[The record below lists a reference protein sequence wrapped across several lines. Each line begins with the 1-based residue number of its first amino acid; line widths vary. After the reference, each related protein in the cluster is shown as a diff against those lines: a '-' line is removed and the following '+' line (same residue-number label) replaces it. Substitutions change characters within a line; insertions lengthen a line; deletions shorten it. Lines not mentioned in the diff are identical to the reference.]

1 MAVPKL
7 FATIT
12 RWFSTVATSTAKGD
26 NSLVTYETQ
35 TPSADINLALSD
47 QVTTTKFGQQGTGGG
62 YGSVN
67 DIVSLLFSTL
77 GLSAPLLFFLAG
89 IEDTLTAGVG
99 GTQANAIAFSATKA
113 VHRIT
118 TVASAN
124 DSFKLPL
131 ATGSGSVHF
140 VMNSAAANSAQ
151 IFGAGTDTI
160 NDVAAATGVA
170 QAAGKGAIYVD
181 IAAGKWYRALG
192 A

>member
-1 MAVPKL
+1 MATPKL
-7 FATIT
+7 FATLQ
-12 RWFSTVATSTAKGD
+12 RWFSTIATSTTRGD
-26 NSLVTYETQ
+26 NSLNTYETQ
-35 TPSADINLALSD
+35 TAGADINNAFSD
-47 QVTTTKFGQQGTGGG
+47 QVTTTKIGQLGTAGG

-99 GTQANAIAFSATKA
+99 GTQANAIAFSATKS

-118 TVASAN
+118 TVTSAN
-124 DSFKLPL
+124 DSFKLPP
-131 ATGSGSVHF
+131 ATGSGAVHF

-170 QAAGKGAIYVD
+170 QAAGKAAIYVD
-181 IAAGKWYRALG
+181 IGAGKWYRLLG